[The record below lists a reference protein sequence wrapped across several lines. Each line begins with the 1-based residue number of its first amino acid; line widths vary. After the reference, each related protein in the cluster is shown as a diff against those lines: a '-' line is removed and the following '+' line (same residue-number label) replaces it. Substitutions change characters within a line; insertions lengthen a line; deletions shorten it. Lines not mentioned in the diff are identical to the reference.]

1 MLRLLRYA
9 KAAGWICW
17 LVGEEQATIVAGE
30 GINLGDPV
38 VFARRETPSEH
49 LAVALAVRSVVRMV
63 KSLCSTTYR
72 VARNLEHERT

>member
-1 MLRLLRYA
+1 MRRYA

-30 GINLGDPV
+30 GIHLERPGRV
-38 VFARRETPSEH
+38 RETRNAFRT
-49 LAVALAVRSVVRMV
+49 LAMALAVRSVVRMV